1 MNERLDTYEN
11 LTNMEVVRRYRL
23 DKDGIDRLN
32 DEYGDRLA
40 PRTLGQRNVSALEK
54 IIVTLRYF
62 ASGDFQIND
71 GDIHKLSQPSV
82 SRAVTQFTEMLANQ
96 ETMTRNITFPTSMH
110 DITRVKTDFQ
120 GIANFANV
128 VGVVDGTQVQIQA
141 PHVNEDAYVNRMGY
155 HSINTQVIFNGQDRL
170 IDIVARWPGSTH
182 DSRIL
187 RESSVYQLFERGHVA
202 SEHKYLLGDSGYPCK
217 QWLLTPYLNPANAGQ
232 VNYNRVIMACG
243 VLHNICKEMNIPMIG
258 DDIPANMQQEVPYQG
273 IQNGLRYRDFV
284 ALTYFN

>member
-11 LTNMEVVRRYRL
+11 LTNME
-23 DKDGIDRLN
+23 DGIDRLN

-40 PRTLGQRNVSALEK
+40 PRTLGQRNVSAMEK

-82 SRAVTQFTEMLANQ
+82 SRTVTQFTEMLANQ

-128 VGVVDGTQVQIQA
+128 VGSRVAPDDTPATEQHIQDIDPDTKVPDGRTAGRTTPKQY
-141 PHVNEDAYVNRMGY
+141 P
-155 HSINTQVIFNGQDRL
+155 S
-170 IDIVARWPGSTH
+170 
-182 DSRIL
+182 
-187 RESSVYQLFERGHVA
+187 A
-202 SEHKYLLGDSGYPCK
+202 SGG
-217 QWLLTPYLNPANAGQ
+217 G
-232 VNYNRVIMACG
+232 
-243 VLHNICKEMNIPMIG
+243 
-258 DDIPANMQQEVPYQG
+258 
-273 IQNGLRYRDFV
+273 
-284 ALTYFN
+284 